1 MVSMFNLKK
10 LTVWTFLLFLL
21 SLSFLSKAETIHLM
35 AGNWPPY
42 LSPKM
47 KDSGIAGRI
56 VKESFAMKGHKVEI
70 HFGHWKEGMDWA
82 KAGRSP
88 KGGKVHGTLLWFKT
102 PEREK
107 YLHYSEPI
115 IHEKHVLFHRKDK
128 NIRFKKYSDLS
139 RLKIG
144 AVIGFHYGKEFE
156 EAERRNIIRVGRTY
170 ISEFAFAFLV
180 HKKIDVFPQEML
192 VGYHQLK
199 EYFPRKLQD
208 QITHYRGKPV
218 FEGWSHLTL
227 SKKHSQNKK
236 LMADFNE
243 GYKKLKDS
251 GKVKAYLDEVRN
263 PRMDMYKN
271 SLRGL
276 MFIKKWKK

>member
-1 MVSMFNLKK
+1 
-10 LTVWTFLLFLL
+10 
-21 SLSFLSKAETIHLM
+21 
-35 AGNWPPY
+35 
-42 LSPKM
+42 
-47 KDSGIAGRI
+47 
-56 VKESFAMKGHKVEI
+56 
-70 HFGHWKEGMDWA
+70 
-82 KAGRSP
+82 
-88 KGGKVHGTLLWFKT
+88 
-102 PEREK
+102 
-107 YLHYSEPI
+107 
-115 IHEKHVLFHRKDK
+115 
-128 NIRFKKYSDLS
+128 
-139 RLKIG
+139 
-144 AVIGFHYGKEFE
+144 
-156 EAERRNIIRVGRTY
+156 
-170 ISEFAFAFLV
+170 
-180 HKKIDVFPQEML
+180 ML

-236 LMADFNE
+236 LMTDFNE